1 MIKKCKNKRQMER
14 NRREEGGG
22 GASEEEGTKEM
33 SIKPKN

>member
-14 NRREEGGG
+14 NRRGGE

>member
-14 NRREEGGG
+14 NKREEGGG